1 MSPDPD
7 PDPPAAGGLP
17 AARLLAAVLALIA
30 GIVALVIVIELA
42 RSALS

>member
-1 MSPDPD
+1 MRPGSDPNSPFATGPI
-7 PDPPAAGGLP
+7 

-30 GIVALVIVIELA
+30 GIVAVVMVIELV